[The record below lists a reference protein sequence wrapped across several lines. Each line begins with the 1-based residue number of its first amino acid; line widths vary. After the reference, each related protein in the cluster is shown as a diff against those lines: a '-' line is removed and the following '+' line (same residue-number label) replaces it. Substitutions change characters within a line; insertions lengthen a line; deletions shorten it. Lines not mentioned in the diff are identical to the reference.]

1 MKSALLVIDVQNE
14 YFTGAWPVTHPPG
27 SLDNILKV
35 MLAAHDNGL
44 PVVLVQQNLFTKQP
58 SHIDGVFHDS
68 R

>member
-14 YFTGAWPVTHPPG
+14 YFTGARPVTNPPG
-27 SLDNILKV
+27 SLDNILKA
-35 MLAAHDNGL
+35 MRATHDNRL
-44 PVVLVQQNLFTKQP
+44 PVLRVQHNLFTKQP